1 MFYGLLFEVRAFI
14 ARIMMLNRTF
24 LENIF
29 LFLRVFF
36 ATLTNSLVPEMPH
49 EDSYEFRTHI
59 HYIHVIVNKCDKY
72 KLSV

>member
-1 MFYGLLFEVRAFI
+1 MFYELLFEVHDFI
-14 ARIMMLNRTF
+14 ARNMMLNRTF

-49 EDSYEFRTHI
+49 EDIYECRTRI

-72 KLSV
+72 KSSL